1 MLRFFLLFFFFR
13 NSKVLSPDT
22 LLGIDLHRLESLL
35 MRKMLKE
42 RKKIVL
48 LLLENILIASSSS
61 VDLLMQL
68 IFNRIQIFQ
77 YLGQIAQSSQE

>member
-1 MLRFFLLFFFFR
+1 M
-13 NSKVLSPDT
+13 
-22 LLGIDLHRLESLL
+22 
-35 MRKMLKE
+35 
-42 RKKIVL
+42 L

-77 YLGQIAQSSQE
+77 YLCQIAKSSQE